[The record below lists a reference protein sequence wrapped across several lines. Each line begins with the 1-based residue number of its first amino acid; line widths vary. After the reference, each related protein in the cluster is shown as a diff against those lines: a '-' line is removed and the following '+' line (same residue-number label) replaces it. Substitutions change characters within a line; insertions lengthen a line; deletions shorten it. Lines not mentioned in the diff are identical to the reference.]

1 MECLADFSMCQ
12 VLIYIIKKRKNKY
25 KKKLG
30 GHKPN
35 LVNPHKVYV
44 NPNGWYKEIKTTS
57 EDV

>member
-44 NPNGWYKEIKTTS
+44 NPNG
-57 EDV
+57 